1 MISFLKKIGMENFK
15 SFNRQIHDVSSIT
28 KVHKIIFKFIFVTG
42 KLGFAEYGLGLL
54 ASEKAEC
61 QNAGPCFSL
70 YNKDFVLFAISII
83 TTVITNIIFRNI
95 NFVTKLH
102 LHRCPFPC
110 HSSTESLTQST
121 QKQEEEEE
129 EGEEEVERRG
139 RLLKRKEEKRQ
150 KQLKKTTR
158 RTRS

>member
-1 MISFLKKIGMENFK
+1 MENFK

-70 YNKDFVLFAISII
+70 YITKILSYLPLASSLSSPILFSE
-83 TTVITNIIFRNI
+83 T
-95 NFVTKLH
+95 
-102 LHRCPFPC
+102 
-110 HSSTESLTQST
+110 
-121 QKQEEEEE
+121 
-129 EGEEEVERRG
+129 
-139 RLLKRKEEKRQ
+139 
-150 KQLKKTTR
+150 
-158 RTRS
+158 